1 MCLTLF
7 SAPNYCEAYNNRGAV
22 LKIDESGSMKLET
35 FTQSNIAPYFLPDKE
50 DLFEFGIDYLTSQV
64 LDVFTHC
71 LLNLNNSQTSD
82 SDVTGSEDSEQS

>member
-1 MCLTLF
+1 MEGYKFNTFGDAETNKLCLTLF

-22 LKIDESGSMKLET
+22 LKLDAHGSMKLET
-35 FTQSNIAPYFLPDKE
+35 FTQNNSAPYFLPDKE

-71 LLNLNNSQTSD
+71 LLNLNKS
-82 SDVTGSEDSEQS
+82 